1 METTGMARAQRED
14 IADRAVANLFDAG
27 TRRRLS
33 APGFRAF
40 VGVADK
46 LDLSVQ
52 QRRIL
57 LGDIAESTYHKW
69 RSGAVTELTAD
80 TLTRISLVLGIF
92 KALRLLFAADDAA
105 FRWLRSANRDLPFAG
120 RSPQEVILEGPQ
132 DNLFAVR
139 RYLDAWRGVW
149 P

>member
-1 METTGMARAQRED
+1 MAQAQPD
-14 IADRAVANLFDAG
+14 IEADKGVANLFDAG

-40 VGVADK
+40 LGVADA
-46 LDLSVQ
+46 LGLSVR
-52 QRRIL
+52 QRRIV
-57 LGDIAESTYHKW
+57 LGDIADSTYYKW
-69 RSGAVTELTAD
+69 RGGGVAELAAD

-92 KALRLLFAADDAA
+92 KALRLLFADDAA
-105 FRWLRSANRDLPFAG
+105 ALRWLRSANEDLPFAG
-120 RSPQEVILEGPQ
+120 RSPQDFMLEGPQ